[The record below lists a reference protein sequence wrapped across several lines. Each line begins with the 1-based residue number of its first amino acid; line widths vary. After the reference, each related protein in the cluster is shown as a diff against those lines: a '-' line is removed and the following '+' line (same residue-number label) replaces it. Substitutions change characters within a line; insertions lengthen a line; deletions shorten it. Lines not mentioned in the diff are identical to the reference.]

1 MSKAKPTINSL
12 QEEVERQ
19 HKIIS
24 ALMKEVSD
32 FRENNEKL
40 ISKRTKFLS
49 KEILERKQVDEELIK
64 AKERYEILLQAEDVC
79 IWDYY
84 PGTGETYIDTKIK
97 TILGYE
103 ENEIKNDFNS
113 FQNLIFEDD
122 LQQFNK
128 MMKQCIE
135 GEKDSFE
142 LRHRL
147 KLKNG
152 KQHWFNTNCRVLK
165 DGSDKLHR
173 IIGKSKDINSINRSN
188 KEQKISEDNIARNE
202 KIYRTLFNLS
212 PTGIIIEDS
221 EGNILDVN
229 ESFSKTIKYSREEL
243 KKMNVAN
250 LIVNYDSEFVKEN
263 IDKLLSGVEL
273 TKEVV
278 NRTKDGELRYL
289 YLHEAKIT
297 LPEGNDV
304 IVVACTDIT
313 NRMDMEKALKENE
326 ERLRTLINAS
336 PDFICF
342 KDAKGRW
349 LITNNAG
356 IELFGL
362 EGIDYKGKTDR
373 ELEKINPYY
382 LDTFEYCNTT
392 DNNCWDKGEISRTEE
407 IIRKPSGD
415 EKVLDII
422 KVPVFFENG
431 ERKALVVIGRD
442 ITERKKTE
450 VELISAKEKAE
461 EMSRLKSNF
470 LANMSHEI
478 RTPLNGILG
487 FADILKNEIN
497 NETHRDMA
505 NDIFESGKRLLNT
518 LNLILDLSKVEANKL
533 DINLRP
539 LDIEFEIKNIIKL
552 YSLNAK
558 NKNLYLN
565 LSVSNEQKPIYG
577 ILDERMFYNIINN
590 LLNNAVKYT
599 VKGGINI
606 EVKTEIVNN
615 SETIV
620 IIISDTGIG
629 IDEKHLNLIFDEFR
643 QVSEGKGRYYEGAG
657 LGLTV
662 TQKFTEMMRG
672 KIKVRSALGKG
683 SVFTLYFPLADNSGI
698 KTNLPEDNES
708 LISEQYIW
716 TGFDKKYEI
725 LYIED
730 DFLSQEVVKIQ
741 LKNVTNI
748 DIVTNA
754 KNAIYMLQKKKYNL
768 ILLDINLGKEI
779 SGLDIIERVK
789 LIPDYDNIP
798 IIALTAYAM
807 KGDKEEFL
815 KAGCTDY
822 LAKPFDKDD
831 LVNILNKYLNFLSE
845 DN

>member
-278 NRTKDGELRYL
+278 NRTKD
-289 YLHEAKIT
+289 
-297 LPEGNDV
+297 
-304 IVVACTDIT
+304 
-313 NRMDMEKALKENE
+313 
-326 ERLRTLINAS
+326 
-336 PDFICF
+336 
-342 KDAKGRW
+342 
-349 LITNNAG
+349 
-356 IELFGL
+356 
-362 EGIDYKGKTDR
+362 
-373 ELEKINPYY
+373 
-382 LDTFEYCNTT
+382 
-392 DNNCWDKGEISRTEE
+392 
-407 IIRKPSGD
+407 
-415 EKVLDII
+415 
-422 KVPVFFENG
+422 
-431 ERKALVVIGRD
+431 
-442 ITERKKTE
+442 
-450 VELISAKEKAE
+450 
-461 EMSRLKSNF
+461 
-470 LANMSHEI
+470 
-478 RTPLNGILG
+478 
-487 FADILKNEIN
+487 
-497 NETHRDMA
+497 
-505 NDIFESGKRLLNT
+505 
-518 LNLILDLSKVEANKL
+518 
-533 DINLRP
+533 
-539 LDIEFEIKNIIKL
+539 
-552 YSLNAK
+552 
-558 NKNLYLN
+558 
-565 LSVSNEQKPIYG
+565 
-577 ILDERMFYNIINN
+577 
-590 LLNNAVKYT
+590 
-599 VKGGINI
+599 
-606 EVKTEIVNN
+606 
-615 SETIV
+615 
-620 IIISDTGIG
+620 
-629 IDEKHLNLIFDEFR
+629 
-643 QVSEGKGRYYEGAG
+643 
-657 LGLTV
+657 
-662 TQKFTEMMRG
+662 
-672 KIKVRSALGKG
+672 
-683 SVFTLYFPLADNSGI
+683 
-698 KTNLPEDNES
+698 
-708 LISEQYIW
+708 
-716 TGFDKKYEI
+716 
-725 LYIED
+725 
-730 DFLSQEVVKIQ
+730 
-741 LKNVTNI
+741 
-748 DIVTNA
+748 
-754 KNAIYMLQKKKYNL
+754 
-768 ILLDINLGKEI
+768 
-779 SGLDIIERVK
+779 
-789 LIPDYDNIP
+789 
-798 IIALTAYAM
+798 
-807 KGDKEEFL
+807 
-815 KAGCTDY
+815 
-822 LAKPFDKDD
+822 
-831 LVNILNKYLNFLSE
+831 
-845 DN
+845 